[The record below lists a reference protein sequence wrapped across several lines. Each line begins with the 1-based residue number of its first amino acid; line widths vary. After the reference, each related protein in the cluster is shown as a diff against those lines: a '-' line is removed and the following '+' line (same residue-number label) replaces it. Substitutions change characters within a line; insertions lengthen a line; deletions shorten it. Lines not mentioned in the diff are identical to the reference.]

1 MVDLVMSREREMTKD
16 FFWLFFVG
24 STYSLENEQQGLESE
39 IIPPTSQQQQQAQQL
54 VQQQNSLTKPTALP
68 SLAYDSSNSDEFYSQ
83 QPSSHQPF
91 VNTAEGSSSGG
102 GCNNP
107 MQNSFQ
113 DSSSISYDEYYH
125 HQIHTSSSTASSQ
138 SSDNLV
144 MHSTTPHQHFYKEED
159 YSYYYNNNY
168 NYEYNHQGEYSGY
181 SSDSIAAATD
191 TYNGYFCQHH
201 ATCTT
206 AQQSCDVTY
215 AQY

>member
-1 MVDLVMSREREMTKD
+1 
-16 FFWLFFVG
+16 
-24 STYSLENEQQGLESE
+24 
-39 IIPPTSQQQQQAQQL
+39 
-54 VQQQNSLTKPTALP
+54 
-68 SLAYDSSNSDEFYSQ
+68 
-83 QPSSHQPF
+83 
-91 VNTAEGSSSGG
+91 
-102 GCNNP
+102 

-144 MHSTTPHQHFYKEED
+144 MHPAPTPHQHFYKEED

>member
-1 MVDLVMSREREMTKD
+1 MVDLVMSREREMTKN

-39 IIPPTSQQQQQAQQL
+39 IIPPTSQQQAQQL

-113 DSSSISYDEYYH
+113 DSSISYDEYYH
-125 HQIHTSSSTASSQ
+125 HNSTASSQ

-206 AQQSCDVTY
+206 AAQQSCDVTY